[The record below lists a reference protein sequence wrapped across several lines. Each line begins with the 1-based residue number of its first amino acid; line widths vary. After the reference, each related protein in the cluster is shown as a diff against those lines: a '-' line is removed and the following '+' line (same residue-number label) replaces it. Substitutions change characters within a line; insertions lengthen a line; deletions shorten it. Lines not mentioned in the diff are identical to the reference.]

1 MQLSCLI
8 DEQLV
13 SDDDQHECS
22 KKERFLFDLSADFR
36 DQMVTSVR
44 NFSGSKNNGLFIN
57 SCFAHCQSEMPFTW
71 NNQPGGSPAL
81 QNKVVPPFFFYCYY

>member
-1 MQLSCLI
+1 
-8 DEQLV
+8 V

-44 NFSGSKNNGLFIN
+44 NFSGSKNNGL
-57 SCFAHCQSEMPFTW
+57 CHKLLLRALPVRDALHLEQSTRWLPC
-71 NNQPGGSPAL
+71 PA
-81 QNKVVPPFFFYCYY
+81 K